1 MRGKRVV
8 ESASDEAGEPKGG
21 ATADTGRQRRR
32 RRGRRIAWSCGIVLV
47 LLIAV
52 VVGIGV
58 RLMLAPIG
66 IAMAAREAQSILQ
79 TLVGAE
85 GKASVGTASLSW
97 RSERGI
103 VLELDGIRL
112 EGPTG
117 VAEVPAIVID
127 IDADALVLTR
137 QVRVHALIIERP
149 SVALAPLKPGEMGQ
163 PEPIELLENIDE
175 RLGRVALVAA
185 ENGVELIEIRDG
197 SVRLDR
203 PEPLPALAL
212 QDVDVRAE
220 ASASGTVEVRA
231 EASVGSGRWTGMVSR
246 GVTPAGTRFAASID
260 GIGVAEVMGTKLVSE
275 NLVVGAGIN
284 GEFGGD
290 GRATA
295 ASLTVNVGPGSIAVR
310 NAPPIELARAQA
322 NIVWRPQSNDFALN
336 PSPLEFDGWQLLIAG
351 TLTAPSATDPLWR
364 FQLTMPRAILAPPD
378 VPGPPLEM
386 ESASADGT
394 FDPRSI
400 VITLDRVDLK
410 APVGTAEASGR
421 IVLGPGGP
429 KVRILA
435 TLTSPTD
442 FATFIRVWP
451 RPVVPPARTWVLQN
465 VLGGRMV
472 TGVID
477 VDLGPLDLDPYP
489 MTSEPGQPP
498 ANIRF
503 GFEDA
508 SLKMVGTLP
517 PLTAAAGEGRVFGPT
532 LAVDVTRAILA
543 PSVGGDVTV
552 SPAKV
557 TVDELRIQPL
567 VTTTTATLAGSA
579 AALAALAN
587 AEPMRAMAALK
598 IDPGTLSGET
608 RADLSVHGPMDARL
622 DTNQLTWTLN
632 ATLRDVG
639 SSSPIDG
646 HRIADAD
653 LSVTADKVAMTVKG
667 TAVID
672 GIKANIDI
680 VQPSGGAPAQ
690 RGVTFTLSEKELS
703 AQAPDLRG
711 ILRGSISV
719 VVADAGPDGQSIEI
733 DLTKASVT
741 IPGIGWTKGAGV
753 AAQARF
759 RMIGRDGAK
768 DIRDFSFE
776 SEGVRVAGGLTLDA
790 KGGLATASFGT
801 FSLRPGDSASVELKR
816 GSGGGYAIT
825 VRGARLDGR
834 GLIKQM
840 GGGGDKGGKDQPA
853 VAIDLDAQL
862 ERLIGYN
869 GTEIDGLR
877 VKGRLQGSGVR
888 SLTASGRVGG
898 GDLQVALKPDGDV
911 RTLSVTAGNAGGLL
925 RFLDY
930 YGKMRGGRAN
940 VEARISETASQGR
953 ASIREFQITE
963 DPKLSRLIETA
974 AQSPGGRNGRSG
986 GSSGGT
992 VPASATSFD
1001 RLTVDFRMSGGVLTI
1016 EDAVLRGPGSGGTAT
1031 GTIRLDTGRISISGT
1046 YIPIFAINNLF
1057 GRIPVLGEILGG
1069 GRDGG
1074 LFGITF
1080 KLDGP
1085 MADPALSFNP
1095 ISSITPGIFRRIFEY
1110 Q

>member
-1 MRGKRVV
+1 VTV
-8 ESASDEAGEPKGG
+8 
-21 ATADTGRQRRR
+21 
-32 RRGRRIAWSCGIVLV
+32 CGIVAFV
-47 LLIAV
+47 MVAAV
-52 VVGIGV
+52 VAIGI

-97 RSERGI
+97 RSSRGI
-103 VLELDGIRL
+103 VLELDAIRL

-127 IDADALVLTR
+127 IDADALVLSR

-149 SVALAPLKPGEMGQ
+149 SVELAPLRPGEFGQ

-203 PEPLPALAL
+203 PDPLPPLELRA
-212 QDVDVRAE
+212 VSVRAE
-220 ASASGTVEVRA
+220 AAASGTVEVQADA
-231 EASVGSGRWTGMVSR
+231 EVGAGRWTGMISR
-246 GVTPAGTRFAASID
+246 GAAPAGTRFAASID
-260 GIGVAEVMGTKLVSE
+260 GIGIAEMLGTKVVSE
-275 NLVVGAGIN
+275 DLVVGAGITA
-284 GEFGGD
+284 EFGTD

-295 ASLTVNVGPGSIAVR
+295 AALTVNVGAGQIAVR
-310 NAPPIELARAQA
+310 NAPPIELSRAQA

-351 TLTAPSATDPLWR
+351 TLTAASAEDPLWR

-378 VPGPPLEM
+378 VPGAPLEM

-394 FDPRSI
+394 FDPRTV

-410 APVGTAEASGR
+410 ASVGTAEASGR

-429 KVRILA
+429 KVRLLA
-435 TLTSPTD
+435 NLTSPTD

-451 RPVVPPARTWVLQN
+451 RPVVPPARTWVIQN
-465 VLGGRMV
+465 VLGGRLV
-472 TGVID
+472 TGTID
-477 VDLGPLDLDPYP
+477 VDLGPLDLDPDP

-503 GFEDA
+503 GFADA
-508 SLKMVGTLP
+508 SLKMLGTLP
-517 PLTAAAGEGRVFGPT
+517 PLTAAAGEARILGPT
-532 LAVDVTRAILA
+532 LAVDVTQATLA
-543 PSVGGDVTV
+543 PAVGGDVIV
-552 SPAKV
+552 SPARV

-567 VTTTTATLAGSA
+567 VTTTTAILSGSA
-579 AALAALAN
+579 AGLAELAN

-598 IDPGTLSGET
+598 IDPAGLSGDA
-608 RADLSVHGPMDARL
+608 RADLSVHGPMDARP
-622 DTNQLTWTLN
+622 DMNRLTWTLN
-632 ATLRDVG
+632 AALRDFG
-639 SSSPIDG
+639 SSTPIDG

-653 LSVTADKVAMTVKG
+653 LSVVADKATMTVKG

-672 GIKANIDI
+672 GIRANIDI
-680 VQPSGGAPAQ
+680 VQPSGGGVAQ

-703 AQAPDLRG
+703 AQAPDLQG
-711 ILRGSISV
+711 LLRGSISV
-719 VVADAGPDGQSIEI
+719 VVADAGPEGQSVEI
-733 DLTKASVT
+733 DLTKASLTV
-741 IPGIGWTKGAGV
+741 PGIGWTKGAGV
-753 AAQARF
+753 AAAARF
-759 RMIGRDGAK
+759 RLLGREGAK
-768 DIRDFSFE
+768 DIRDFVFE
-776 SEGVRVAGGLTLDA
+776 SEGARVAGSLALDA
-790 KGGLATASFGT
+790 KGGLLNASFGT
-801 FSLRPGDSASVELKR
+801 FALRPGDSAAVEIKR
-816 GSGGGYAIT
+816 GQGGGYGVV

-834 GLIKQM
+834 GLIKQTAA
-840 GGGGDKGGKDQPA
+840 GGGKESKDPLGMP
-853 VAIDLDAQL
+853 IDLEAQL
-862 ERLIGYN
+862 ERLVGYN
-869 GTEIDGLR
+869 GTNIDGLR
-877 VKGRLQGSGVR
+877 LKGRLLGGAPR
-888 SLTASGRVGG
+888 TLTASGRIGPA
-898 GDLQVALKPDGDV
+898 DLQIALKPDGDA
-911 RTLSVTAGNAGGLL
+911 RTLTVTAGDAGGLL

-940 VEARISETASQGR
+940 VEARIGERASQGR
-953 ASIREFQITE
+953 ASVREFQITE

-974 AQSPGGRNGRSG
+974 AQNPGGRNGRSG
-986 GSSGGT
+986 GSSAV

-1001 RLTVDFRMSGGVLTI
+1001 RLTVDFRLSGGVLTI

-1031 GTIRLDTGRISISGT
+1031 GTVRLDTGRIAISGT

-1085 MADPALSFNP
+1085 LADPALSFNP